1 MTTMASSV
9 ARNNLIAG
17 IFLITSIVAAV
28 AVSAVISGVGD
39 SLRPTRQYTVRFSI
53 TDGAP
58 GLASGSPVALGGQ
71 TVGRVTGVR
80 VKFDGDGAPAVAN
93 GPFIEARIRVRS
105 DLEVADDAA
114 VYLVR
119 PLLGSESWLNIAHL
133 GEGTGSEPGRGVLR
147 GQIAPPEFLAQAGY
161 GPAQAEQVR
170 RAIAQ
175 MTAVVERLDRVTADL
190 EPRIGPVVDSLASA
204 ANDIREVTEM
214 ARVRAPQIADRT
226 DQILTAASEAAEKF
240 SALLGDVQ
248 GGVEEARSVIERVR
262 LAVDDSRP
270 AVDRILANV
279 ESATAKVDQESMSK
293 LNSALD
299 EGRAAAA
306 GLASSLEEVSALL
319 REHGPSIGKAMA
331 NARLASDQ
339 LKLATVEIRQS
350 PWRLLYRPTTKELEA
365 ELVYGAAQSYAA
377 AVSDLR
383 AATEAVERLGQSSP
397 RDPQAI
403 ADLSE
408 SVRSAMARYETAES
422 EFLRL
427 LGAMGR

>member
-1 MTTMASSV
+1 MASSV
-9 ARNNLIAG
+9 TRNNLIAG
-17 IFLITSIVAAV
+17 VFLIVSIVAAI

-39 SLRPTRQYTVRFSI
+39 TLRPTKRYTVRFSI
-53 TDGAP
+53 QDGAP

-80 VKFDGDGAPAVAN
+80 VRMEGDGAPAVEQ
-93 GPFIEARIRVRS
+93 GPFIEAGIRVRS
-105 DLEVADDAA
+105 DLELPDDAA

-119 PLLGSESWLNIAHL
+119 PLLGSESWLNIANL
-133 GEGTGSEPGRGVLR
+133 GEAQPSDTGVLR

-175 MTAVVERLDRVTADL
+175 MTAVVERMDRITADL
-190 EPRIGPVVDSLASA
+190 EPKVGPVVDSLASA

-214 ARVRAPQIADRT
+214 ARVRAPQLVDRT
-226 DQILTAASEAAEKF
+226 DQILTSASEATEKF
-240 SALLGDVQ
+240 NALLGQVQ

-262 LAVDDSRP
+262 LVVDDSRP
-270 AVDRILANV
+270 VVDRILANV
-279 ESATAKVDQESMSK
+279 ESATAKVDQESITK
-293 LNSALD
+293 LNEALD
-299 EGRAAAA
+299 EGRSAAS
-306 GLASSLEEVSALL
+306 GLAESLEELNALL
-319 REHGPSIGKAMA
+319 REHGPSLGKTMA

-383 AATEAVERLGQSSP
+383 AATEAVERLGQAETS
-397 RDPQAI
+397 DPQAL
-403 ADLSE
+403 ADIGE
-408 SVRSAMARYETAES
+408 TVRGAMARFESAES